1 MRADPPSVRLGE
13 ARPLAGSREIRA
25 LGHRF
30 HPMRKAE
37 LIAFLFQPRSGN
49 ERVILAGANLHGMYS
64 FETVDE
70 YRALLQRPETTV
82 IVDGMPVIWLLRLLG
97 HDVGRDHRTTWVDW
111 FEDALGRAARDNRRV
126 FVLGHSQATLAKG
139 VERLTRRWPD
149 LRLNVRDGFFDVN
162 DDQACRAVV
171 EQINAAKPDVLIVGM
186 GMPKQEIFVGRYASL
201 LKVPVIGLGG
211 AAFAYLAGEQIAPPR
226 WMGRTGLE
234 WLHRLCVNPRRMA
247 GRYLV
252 EPLLLAAV
260 IGRRVVTQG
269 LR

>member
-1 MRADPPSVRLGE
+1 MRADFPTSGGDK
-13 ARPLAGSREIRA
+13 AHTAASSREIRA

-37 LIAFLFQPRSGN
+37 LIDFLFRPRPEG

-82 IVDGMPVIWLLRLLG
+82 IVDGMPVVWLLRLLG

-111 FEDALGRAARDNRRV
+111 FEDALGRAARDGRRV
-126 FVLGHSQATLAKG
+126 FVLGHSKATLAKG
-139 VERLTRRWPD
+139 VDRLGRRWPD
-149 LRLNVRDGFFDVN
+149 LKLSVRDGFFDVN
-162 DDQACRAVV
+162 DDRACREVV
-171 EQINAAKPDVLIVGM
+171 DQVNAANPDVLIVGM
-186 GMPKQEIFVGRYASL
+186 GMPKQEIFVGRYASQL
-201 LKVPVIGLGG
+201 RVPVIGLGG
-211 AAFAYLAGEQIAPPR
+211 AAFAYLAGEQVAPPR

-234 WLHRLCVNPRRMA
+234 WLHRLFVNPRRMA

-252 EPLLLAAV
+252 EPLLLAVV

-269 LR
+269 FR